1 MEMKKD
7 RILGIPYDNIGT
19 EKLLTSVEYFLRDR
33 KSHTIVFLSLPLLM
47 MARRSKMLRIFL
59 EETDLII
66 PNGKYIFW
74 AAKLLK
80 KPLKELI
87 DPSILVKRLM
97 IQSVDLGKNVYLF
110 GGKGQ
115 TIERAYNNLK
125 KEIPKLFVIGRYRGN
140 YRKIEH
146 ENIVMAIGKASPDYF
161 FIGLGSPQEE
171 IWLNQNRRRINAK
184 LTILIEGLFEVY
196 AGNVKSRSSYRRNWN
211 IENVP
216 KREIL
221 YPHGWKR
228 TLKVPLFILFVLI
241 ERIFWKR

>member
-1 MEMKKD
+1 MKKD
-7 RILGIPYDNIGT
+7 RILGIPYDNFGT
-19 EKLLTSVEYFLRDR
+19 EKLLSSVEHFLRDS

-66 PNGKYIFW
+66 PNGKYLYW

-80 KPLKELI
+80 KPLIEHI

-115 TIERAYNNLK
+115 TIDRAYNNLK
-125 KEIPKLFVIGRYRGN
+125 KEIPKLFVIGKYRGN

-146 ENIVMAIGKASPDYF
+146 ENIVLAIGKASPDYF
-161 FIGLGSPQEE
+161 FIGLGSPKEE
-171 IWLNQNRRRINAK
+171 IWLNQNGRRINAK
-184 LTILIEGLFEVY
+184 IVILIEGLFEVY

-228 TLKVPLFILFVLI
+228 TLKVPLFILCVLI